1 MVCLHMNPRP
11 PSDTVPPLLFTTF
24 LSAVPST
31 SVPSSSS
38 IAIATVPTPSPTIE
52 AITIGMYSHVTDNH
66 QSRDLHSPVM

>member
-38 IAIATVPTPSPTIE
+38 IAIATVPIPSPTIE
-52 AITIGMYSHVTDNH
+52 AITVGMCSHVTC
-66 QSRDLHSPVM
+66 M